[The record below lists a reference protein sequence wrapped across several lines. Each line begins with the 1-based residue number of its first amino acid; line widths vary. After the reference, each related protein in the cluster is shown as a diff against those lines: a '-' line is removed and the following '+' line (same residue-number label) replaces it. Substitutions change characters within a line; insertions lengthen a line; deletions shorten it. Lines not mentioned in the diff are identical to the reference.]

1 MTKSPIKTFP
11 ASLIIREVQI
21 KTTVKYHPTPVRM
34 AIIKKIV
41 TNVGKNVGKRELLLT
56 VVMNVN

>member
-1 MTKSPIKTFP
+1 MTKSPIKRFP

-21 KTTVKYHPTPVRM
+21 NTTVKYHPTPVRM

>member
-1 MTKSPIKTFP
+1 MTKSPIKRFP